1 MILNPYPCGRYN
13 LLLIFGKIVIA
24 AALMT
29 AIVCQVYALEPNE
42 VLVVANEKRPES
54 VALARDYMDRRDI
67 PAVNI
72 VLVATDAQETVSRKN
87 YNVRIAEPVRSAVR
101 NRPHIRCLVLM
112 YGIPLKVSPPAPT
125 AAEKKKVRS
134 LKQEERNIEAM
145 LKADDIQ
152 ADYRESLAVEL
163 KRVKKKIAS
172 LQKTDQLASVDS
184 EIALVAARDY
194 PLSGRIHNPYFLGF
208 QDIEKV
214 LRKKDVL
221 MVSRL
226 DGPTPGIVR
235 RLIDD
240 TLKTEAIGLK
250 GTACFDARWPDNDEK
265 PRSGYQYYDKSI
277 HRAAGIVN
285 KSGRMPVIVEA
296 SEKLFQKGECQEAA
310 LYCGWYS
317 LAKYVDAFEWQPGA
331 IGFHIASA
339 ECATLKKAGSQVW
352 CKKMLEKG
360 IAATIGPVGE
370 PYVDGFP
377 LPEIFF
383 SFLVDGYLTLAECYL
398 VSLPYLSWKMVLVG
412 DPLYRPF
419 KP

>member
-1 MILNPYPCGRYN
+1 MILNPYLCGRHT
-13 LLLIFGKIVIA
+13 LILFSGIIVIV
-24 AALMT
+24 AALISAFT
-29 AIVCQVYALEPNE
+29 GQVHALEPNE
-42 VLVVANEKRPES
+42 VLVVANQNRPES
-54 VALARDYMDRRDI
+54 IALARHYMDRRDI
-67 PAVNI
+67 PSGNI
-72 VLVATDAQETVSRKN
+72 VLLATDALETVSRKD

-112 YGIPLKVSPPAPT
+112 YGIPLKVSPPVAT
-125 AAEKKKVRS
+125 AAEKRKVRS
-134 LKQEERNIEAM
+134 LRQEERNIEAM
-145 LKADDIQ
+145 LKADEIQ
-152 ADYRESLAVEL
+152 ADYRQSLEDEL
-163 KRVKKKIAS
+163 KRVKKEIAS
-172 LQKTDQLASVDS
+172 LNRTDQLASVDS
-184 EIALVAARDY
+184 EIALVGAREY

-235 RLIDD
+235 RIIDD
-240 TLKTEAIGLK
+240 TMKTEAIGLK
-250 GTACFDARWPDNDEK
+250 GTACFDARWPDNDQK

-285 KSGRMPVIVEA
+285 KSGRMPVVVEA
-296 SEKLFQKGECQEAA
+296 SENLFKKGECQEAA

-317 LAKYVDAFEWQPGA
+317 LAKYIDAFEWQPGA

-339 ECATLKKAGSQVW
+339 ECTTLKKTGSQVW